1 MPSLV
6 NLLAAAISIKK
17 RLSVTVRLLLASCVS
32 LLFVSSVVAN
42 EEYDLWPNTQYN
54 SNIPTHTQVLGYKV
68 GERITTYADML
79 RFFEALEEAAP
90 ERIKLFEYGKT
101 WEGRKLIYV
110 AIGAPELINDLDG
123 FAKNMQTL
131 SDPRITNK
139 QQAKQL
145 QATLPSSVWLEYG
158 VHGNEISSTDASMMT
173 AYHLLA
179 APNEATNK
187 KILNNTIVFI
197 DPLQNPDGRTR
208 FTQRYYATAGLQHSS
223 DRISA
228 EQNEPWPKGRTNHY
242 LFDMNRDW
250 LAITQPETAGKVK
263 ILNHFRPLVV
273 VDLHEMGGDASYFFA
288 PSAEPFN
295 PYMTQNQI
303 DNIGL
308 IGRNHGK
315 HFDRFGFDYFTREV
329 YDAFY
334 PGYGDSWP
342 TFYGASAST
351 YEVGSA
357 RGQAFQKNNG
367 ELLTYKDTV
376 HKHFVASISTAEGVA
391 DNHAKLLKDFYQY
404 QVDAIASGKADK
416 KERVYLLPIQ
426 QDRAGAHKL
435 ATLMA
440 RHGVEVNQ
448 STESFKAC
456 GKDYSAGT
464 YWIDTAQP
472 RGKFVKTTF
481 TKQVD
486 MPKEFVIEQ
495 ERLRARLLNDEI
507 YDVTAWSLPLMFNIE
522 TDACN
527 RVIKADSVSIDETHK
542 LPGEVLNPQASVAF
556 LVAWGDMAAVRF
568 LTAALQQGL
577 VVKSADK
584 AFVLED
590 NRAFTAGSLIIERRV
605 NTADYADLVL
615 KLAEQSGALVVGVNS
630 SWVTEGPS
638 FGSRN
643 TVTMNAPKIAMAWD
657 EPVYSQSAGNTRFVI
672 ERQLNYPVTAIRINM
687 LSKADLANYQV
698 LILPSGDYQKS
709 FDESAVKN
717 LKSWVSNGGVL
728 VTFGKATQFVA
739 STKLALLDVKREFAY
754 KEKTDKPKN
763 ASTDKDKSTVKD
775 KSKVKG
781 QLFTQKQDLLDAS
794 EVQKKSPDN
803 VAGVLANVE
812 VDQEH
817 WLTAGVN
824 QNVVALVLGSDIYAP
839 ITLNSGKNLA
849 WFRGPEKVLASGYL
863 WQENKKQLAYK
874 PFLIHQP
881 LGKGMLVSF
890 TQEPTTRAYLDG
902 LNVLLANSIFRA
914 AAHAKPLR

>member
-1 MPSLV
+1 LSPFLNFIASIIPTKNRFSVFARLFLV
-6 NLLAAAISIKK
+6 
-17 RLSVTVRLLLASCVS
+17 CGVS
-32 LLFVSSVVAN
+32 LMLVSNAAAN
-42 EEYDLWPNTQYN
+42 EEYNLWPNTQY
-54 SNIPTHTQVLGYKV
+54 SADIPTHTQILGYKV
-68 GERITTYADML
+68 GERITNYADML
-79 RFFEALEEAAP
+79 RFFEALEVAAP
-90 ERIKLFEYGKT
+90 KRIKLFEYGKT
-101 WEGRKLIYV
+101 WEGRKLIYA
-110 AIGAPELINDLDG
+110 AIGAPELIKDLDG
-123 FAKNMQTL
+123 FAKNMQRL
-131 SDPRITNK
+131 SDPRLTNK
-139 QQAKQL
+139 QQAKEL

-158 VHGNEISSTDASMMT
+158 VHGNEISSTDAAMMT

-179 APNEATNK
+179 APDEATNK
-187 KILNNTIVFI
+187 KILKNTIVFI

-208 FTQRYYATAGLQHSS
+208 FTQRYYATVGLQHSS

-250 LAITQPETAGKVK
+250 LAVTQPETAGKIK
-263 ILNHFRPLVV
+263 ILNHYRPLVV
-273 VDLHEMGGDASYFFA
+273 IDLHEMGGDNSYFFA
-288 PSAEPFN
+288 PSAQPFN
-295 PYMTQNQI
+295 PYMSQDQI

-391 DNHAKLLKDFYQY
+391 DNHDKLLKDFYQY

-426 QDRAGAHKL
+426 RDRAGAHKL

-456 GKDYSAGT
+456 GKGYSAGT

-486 MPKEFVIEQ
+486 MPDAFITEQ
-495 ERLRARLLNDEI
+495 ERRRARLLDDEI

-527 RVIKADSVSIDETHK
+527 RAVKVKSISIDETHK
-542 LPGEVLNPQASVAF
+542 LLGSVSNPQASVAF

-568 LTAALQQGL
+568 LTGALQQGL

-590 NRAFTAGSLIIERRV
+590 KQAFTAGSLIVERRA
-605 NTADYADLVL
+605 NKADYADLVL
-615 KLAEQSGALVVGVNS
+615 TLANQSGASVIGVDS
-630 SWVTEGPS
+630 SWVIDGPS
-638 FGSRN
+638 FGSGN
-643 TVTMNAPKIAMAWD
+643 TVTMSPPNIAMAWD
-657 EPVYSQSAGNTRFVI
+657 EPVYPQSAGNTRFVI

-687 LSKADLANYQV
+687 LTKSNLANYQV

-709 FDESAVKN
+709 FDKSAVEN
-717 LKSWVSNGGVL
+717 LKSWVQNGGVL
-728 VTFGKATQFVA
+728 VTFGKATQFIA
-739 STKLALLDVKREFAY
+739 SSDVALLDVKREFAY
-754 KEKTDKPKN
+754 KNSVDKGNSVDKKS
-763 ASTDKDKSTVKD
+763 ADKDHSR
-775 KSKVKG
+775 VKG
-781 QLFTQKQDLLDAS
+781 QLFTEKQDLLDAS
-794 EVQKKSPDN
+794 EVKQQSPDN

-824 QNVVALVLGSDIYAP
+824 KNVVALVLGRDIYAP
-839 ITLNSGKNLA
+839 ITLKSGKNVA
-849 WFRGPEKVLASGYL
+849 WFSGPETVLASGYL
-863 WQENKKQLAYK
+863 WQENKEQLAYK

-902 LNVLLANSIFRA
+902 LNVLLTNSIFRA

>member
-1 MPSLV
+1 LTPLF
-6 NLLAAAISIKK
+6 NLLVPANIIKN
-17 RLSVTVRLLLASCVS
+17 RLSVFVRLLLASCIS
-32 LLFVSSVVAN
+32 LLLVSSVSAN
-42 EEYDLWPNTQYN
+42 EEYDMWPNTQYN
-54 SNIPTHTQVLGYKV
+54 TNIPTHSQVLGYKV
-68 GERITTYADML
+68 GERITNYADML
-79 RFFEALEEAAP
+79 RFFEALETAAP

-110 AIGAPELINDLDG
+110 AIGAPELISDLDG
-123 FAKNMQTL
+123 FAKNMQKL
-131 SDPRITNK
+131 SDPRVINK
-139 QQAKQL
+139 QQANDLK
-145 QATLPSSVWLEYG
+145 ATLPSSVWLEYG
-158 VHGNEISSTDASMMT
+158 VHGNEISSTDAAMMT

-179 APNEATNK
+179 APDEATNK

-208 FTQRYYATAGLQHSS
+208 FTQNYYATVGLVHSG
-223 DRISA
+223 DRISI
-228 EQNEPWPKGRTNHY
+228 EQNEPWPRGRTNHY

-250 LAITQPETAGKVK
+250 LAITQPETAGRVK
-263 ILNHFRPLVV
+263 ILNHYRPLVV

-288 PSAEPFN
+288 PSAQPYN

-315 HFDRFGFDYFTREV
+315 HFDSFGFDYYTREV
-329 YDAFY
+329 FDAFY

-342 TFYGASAST
+342 IYYGASAST
-351 YEVGSA
+351 YEVGSS
-357 RGQAFQKNNG
+357 RGMAFQKNNG

-404 QVDAIASGKADK
+404 QLDAIASGKADK
-416 KERVYLLPIQ
+416 KERVYLLPTQ

-448 STESFKAC
+448 TSESFKAC

-481 TKQVD
+481 TKQVNMD
-486 MPKEFVIEQ
+486 DKFINEQ
-495 ERLRARLLNDEI
+495 ERRRARLLRDEI
-507 YDVTAWSLPLMFNIE
+507 YDVTAWSLPLMFNVE

-527 RVIKADSVSIDETHK
+527 KVVKANSVRIDENHK
-542 LPGEVLNPQASVAF
+542 LMGDVLNPQASVAF
-556 LVAWGDMAAVRF
+556 LVEWGDMAAVRF
-568 LTAALQQGL
+568 LSAALQQGL

-590 NRAFTAGSLIIERRV
+590 KRGFPAGSLIVERRA
-605 NTADYADLVL
+605 NKADYADLVM
-615 KLAEQSGALVVGVNS
+615 KLADETGAQVVGVDS
-630 SWVTEGPS
+630 SWVTDGPS
-638 FGSRN
+638 FGSGN
-643 TVTMNAPKIAMAWD
+643 TVTMSAPNIAMAWD
-657 EPVYSQSAGNTRFVI
+657 APVNSQSAGNTRFVI
-672 ERQLNYPVTAIRINM
+672 ERQLNYPVTAIRTNM
-687 LSKADLANYQV
+687 LSTANLANYQV
-698 LILPSGDYQKS
+698 LILPSGNYQKD
-709 FDESAVKN
+709 FGESAIN
-717 LKSWVSNGGVL
+717 HLKSWIRNGGVL

-739 STKLALLDVKREFAY
+739 SSDVALLDVKREFAY
-754 KEKTDKPKN
+754 KEKTEK
-763 ASTDKDKSTVKD
+763 ASADKDKSL
-775 KSKVKG
+775 VKG
-781 QLFTQKQDLLDAS
+781 QLFSEKQNLLDAS
-794 EVQKKSPDN
+794 EVQDKSPDY
-803 VAGVLANVE
+803 VAGILANVE

-824 QNVVALVLGSDIYAP
+824 KNVVAMVSGNDIYAP

-863 WQENKKQLAYK
+863 WEENKKQLAFK

-902 LNVLLANSIFRA
+902 LNVLLTNSIFRA
-914 AAHAKPLR
+914 AAHAKPLQ